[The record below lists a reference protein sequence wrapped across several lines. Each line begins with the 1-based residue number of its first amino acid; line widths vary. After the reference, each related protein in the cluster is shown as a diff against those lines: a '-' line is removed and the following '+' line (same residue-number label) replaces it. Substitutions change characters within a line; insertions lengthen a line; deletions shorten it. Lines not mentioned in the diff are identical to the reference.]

1 MHYLILGAG
10 KTALCCLETLVKRK
24 KKVSICLN
32 KEELDKIKE
41 YYSLIDE
48 VITFDDFYS
57 INFNKY
63 TYIIRSPG
71 LSILN
76 PYIKYLKDNNI
87 NMINEIELAYLLS
100 NKKGYYI
107 GVTGSNGK
115 STTVS
120 LLYECI
126 KKQTNNVL
134 LAGNIG
140 TPLISLIDKIN
151 NYTIII
157 IEISNFQ
164 LEDMHELK
172 FDISCILNLSVNH
185 LDNVSSLDYYYSS
198 KFNILN
204 LQNEN
209 NYFITNLEDEN
220 IKKYIS
226 NYNIKSKVIDYSK
239 IILETTNFSL
249 KGEHNLSN
257 IKVVIAILNILGFKI
272 DYDTIRSFNP
282 LKYHLEE
289 LPLNK
294 NYIVVNDSKATT
306 VEALK
311 CALDVY
317 KDKNV
322 ILIFGGVNKGGNF
335 SFLRNYNLKRKV
347 CFGKLSNEISFN
359 VDYKDYELKECIS
372 YALNNVSNN
381 DVILFSCGCSSF
393 DLFNNYKERGD
404 FFYKTILETI

>member
-257 IKVVIAILNILGFKI
+257 ITVVIAILNILGFKI